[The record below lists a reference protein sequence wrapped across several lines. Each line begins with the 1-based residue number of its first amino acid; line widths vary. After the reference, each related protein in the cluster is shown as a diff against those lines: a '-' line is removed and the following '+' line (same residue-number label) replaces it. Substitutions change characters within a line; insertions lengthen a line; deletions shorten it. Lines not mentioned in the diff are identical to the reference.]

1 MCHVVYLTD
10 HDCVRTGLSAYFT
23 MSQRAEKPQSEVE
36 RVSKKSLI
44 VPMIVL
50 LVAAGLLIAI
60 AGHWTVWEGDQADQ
74 STDDAYLRA
83 DVTPLSTRIS
93 GTVRKVSV
101 GDYQT
106 VAGGQALLEL
116 DDADYQ
122 GNLDQAKAGLAS
134 SEASLEDNQAAKRI
148 QDAQIHAAEAGIFQA
163 EAAIDAAKAGV
174 ASATPPADRALTEL
188 RRQEALFNSKAATH
202 QQLETATSQEGQLRG
217 ALDVQR
223 ADLARAQGALATSQ
237 SQLEAA
243 KRQREASDTRD
254 GVYRADIAAKR
265 AAIVVAQVNL
275 AYTKIT
281 APTDGHVGERHVLV
295 GQLVTPGTHIID
307 LVQSDV
313 WVQANFK
320 ETQLT
325 NIRVGAPVDVHVDTC
340 PGRVFQGKVAELSP
354 ASGSQFALLPPD
366 NATGNF
372 TKVVQ
377 RVPVK
382 IVLLPGQPNL
392 DRLHP
397 GFSAEVTVH
406 TKAEAHPTR
415 GGQ

>member
-1 MCHVVYLTD
+1 VIN
-10 HDCVRTGLSAYFT
+10 
-23 MSQRAEKPQSEVE
+23 
-36 RVSKKSLI
+36 KSLI
-44 VPMIVL
+44 VPTIVL
-50 LVAAGLLIAI
+50 LVAAGLLFAI
-60 AGHWTVWEGDQADQ
+60 SGHWTAWEGSRADQ

-93 GTVRKVSV
+93 GTVRKVDV
-101 GDYQT
+101 DDYEK
-106 VAGGQALLEL
+106 VAAGQALIEL
-116 DDADYQ
+116 DDKDYQ
-122 GNLDQAKAGLAS
+122 GALDQANASLAA
-134 SEASLEDNQAAKRI
+134 SEASLADNQVAKRI
-148 QDAQIHAAEAGIFQA
+148 QDAQIHAAEAGILQA
-163 EAAIDAAKAGV
+163 QAAVDAAKAGV
-174 ASATPPADRALTEL
+174 TSASSPAERALTEL

-202 QQLETATSQEGQLRG
+202 QQLEMAIAQEGELRG
-217 ALDVQR
+217 ALDVRR

-237 SQLEAA
+237 SEVEAA
-243 KRQREASDTRD
+243 KRQREALNTRD
-254 GVYRADIAAKR
+254 DVYKADIAAKK

-275 AYTKIT
+275 AYTRIP
-281 APTDGHVGERHVLV
+281 APTDGRVGERHVLV
-295 GQLVTPGTHIID
+295 GQLVTPGTHMID
-307 LVQSDV
+307 LVQGST

-325 NIRVGAPVDVHVDTC
+325 NIRVGALADVHADILPDRTF
-340 PGRVFQGKVAELSP
+340 RGKVVEVSP

-382 IVLLPGQPNL
+382 IVLFAGQPDL
-392 DRLHP
+392 DRLRP

-406 TKAEAHPTR
+406 TRSTAHPAD